1 MVDGSKGQLKADCLR
16 RSLTPS
22 IKRIEEIVVHPGYFS
37 ELYTETYRQI
47 KSFTK
52 DISQAQSLVEP
63 FSDTNC
69 LNWLVGHIV
78 VARCNFLM
86 FLNVPSI
93 WGGAEIRRYIPGST
107 PILDEEEAYSF
118 EKLLLDLDRTQEQLT
133 KALDD
138 ATLEELGQVRDGQ
151 TIGEHLAYYQS
162 HEAQHT
168 GQIELVAKIVQQ
180 AAV

>member
-1 MVDGSKGQLKADCLR
+1 M
-16 RSLTPS
+16 
-22 IKRIEEIVVHPGYFS
+22 VHPGYFS
-37 ELYTETYRQI
+37 ELYAETYRQI
-47 KSFTK
+47 KSLTQG
-52 DISQAQSLVEP
+52 ISQAQSLVEP

-86 FLNVPSI
+86 FLDVPSI

-107 PILDEEEAYSF
+107 PILDEEEAYPF
-118 EKLLLDLDRTQEQLT
+118 EKLLLDLDRTQEQLA
-133 KALDD
+133 KALAAASPDD
-138 ATLEELGQVRDGQ
+138 MSQVRDGQ

-168 GQIELVAKIVQQ
+168 GQIELIVKVVQQ
-180 AAV
+180 AAW